1 MHCMHAQP
9 CSQVLLNQL
18 HCQGFFLQDFSL
30 RGGGMYMCPTGKC
43 VHQCTDYGFVDFKY
57 FVIVLYIL
65 YEILIMYDNM
75 ERTGWQL
82 QVIYKD
88 CDVTSKKILSCTL
101 NSPPLLRHDSPIYV
115 LGKCTLLICSKSI
128 LATIVHSSISHFSV

>member
-1 MHCMHAQP
+1 
-9 CSQVLLNQL
+9 
-18 HCQGFFLQDFSL
+18 
-30 RGGGMYMCPTGKC
+30 MYMCPTGKC

-88 CDVTSKKILSCTL
+88 CDVTSKKILSL
-101 NSPPLLRHDSPIYV
+101 WIHHPFYGMIHPFMFLESVHFSFV
-115 LGKCTLLICSKSI
+115 QKV
-128 LATIVHSSISHFSV
+128 LATIVHASISHFSVWTNDVKYMQRKTIIRG